1 VSQPEGYLWDNTLAD
16 EKARLDAQAAIWD
29 PYTQRYVDG
38 IGIAPGWKVLEVGAG
53 SGTMTTWLADR
64 VSPGGHVVAADI
76 DTRFLG
82 WIDRPDIEVR
92 ELDITSAAGGDTFD
106 LVYAR
111 MVLMHLPDPDRHL
124 ESLLRLVRPGGWIL
138 VQDVDFAYLE
148 TPASIQF
155 TLPPSNQRFS
165 VKCIRA
171 LNGLMAMTGA
181 DKTVAQRHPRRLH
194 ELGLEDVRAES
205 VNRLE
210 RGHPDGP
217 YYAAFERVVPYLVQY
232 GGMSEKDA
240 QRRLAQLGDPAIGLS
255 TGPMMA
261 AWGRKPVETSGN
273 GS

>member
-1 VSQPEGYLWDNTLAD
+1 MSEPDHYLWDDASAQ

-29 PYTQRYVDG
+29 PYTQRYLDATG
-38 IGIAPGWKVLEVGAG
+38 ITAGWKVLEVGAG
-53 SGTMTTWLADR
+53 TGTMTTWLADR

-82 WIDRPDIEVR
+82 WIDRPDIEVQ
-92 ELDITSAAGGDTFD
+92 ELDITSGDVDGAYD

-111 MVLMHLPDPDRHL
+111 MVLMHLPDPDTQL
-124 ESLLRLVRPGGWIL
+124 ETLVRLVRPGGWIL

-148 TPASIQF
+148 TPASAQF
-155 TLPPSNQRFS
+155 TLPPSNQRFA
-165 VKCIRA
+165 VKTIKA

-194 ELGLEDVRAES
+194 ELGLSDVRAES

-210 RGHPDGP
+210 RGDPDGP
-217 YYAAFERVVPYLVQY
+217 YRAAFERVVPYLVQY
-232 GGMSEKDA
+232 GGLSEKDA
-240 QRRLAQLGDPAIGLS
+240 HRRLAQMGDPAICLS

-261 AWGRKPVETSGN
+261 AWGRKRVEGPDTG
-273 GS
+273 G